1 MFGFAPEYR
10 VGKGTGR
17 SNALDLGFESLY
29 GESAD
34 YEFSTEMA
42 GELHPRA

>member
-1 MFGFAPEYR
+1 

-17 SNALDLGFESLY
+17 SNALGLGFESLY
-29 GESAD
+29 GEGAD